1 MFIVNYNDTTIQ
13 SVYLDH
19 DHPTDHSF
27 ILCKLC
33 YTKSKYPTKTV
44 TFRKSK
50 NVDMALIR
58 DGIMASG
65 ISDLV
70 DNVSAVEEK
79 VAQFEDTLISI
90 MDKFM
95 PLKTKTVTIRPDTE

>member
-1 MFIVNYNDTTIQ
+1 
-13 SVYLDH
+13 
-19 DHPTDHSF
+19 
-27 ILCKLC
+27 
-33 YTKSKYPTKTV
+33 
-44 TFRKSK
+44 
-50 NVDMALIR
+50 MALIR